1 MNKKKQYMA
10 PVIRCVE
17 FKVEQGFASSSLYQG
32 MDTRPLDMTD
42 NQYNENNFDP
52 FGVIRKWSRNE
63 DWD

>member
-1 MNKKKQYMA
+1 
-10 PVIRCVE
+10 
-17 FKVEQGFASSSLYQG
+17 
-32 MDTRPLDMTD
+32 MDTRPLGMTD

>member
-17 FKVEQGFASSSLYQG
+17 FKVEKGVASSSLYQG

-52 FGVIRKWSRNE
+52 FRVIRKWNNE